1 MSDIYVGS
9 ARIDEKR
16 NITGG
21 KKGDQ
26 KQSNIID
33 INGEVSMQKMY
44 THSKGW
50 YIIRAKDSHLASRL
64 AYLMGVACNNK
75 HIGYNQN
82 ERTGIYTHGINT
94 QVDCNCDCSSLV
106 RECIREAEPSVKVDD
121 FTTSNEWKVLKATGL
136 FEERIAY
143 VSQSATPVY
152 DGDILVTKTKGHT
165 VIVVSGSPRVIQASG
180 YYKAYTG
187 SSTRLDDALRK
198 IGAPY
203 GNVTKRKALALK
215 NGFAN
220 YSGKASENIALL
232 ALAKAGKLKKV

>member
-9 ARIDEKR
+9 ARIDEKG
-16 NITGG
+16 NATGG

-26 KQSNIID
+26 KQTSLID
-33 INGEVSMQKMY
+33 ITGEVSMQKMY

-50 YIIRAKDSHLASRL
+50 YIIRAKDSQLASRL

-94 QVDCNCDCSSLV
+94 RVDTNCDCSSLV
-106 RECIREAEPSVKVDD
+106 RQCVIEATGAKVND

-143 VSQSATPVY
+143 LSQSATPVY